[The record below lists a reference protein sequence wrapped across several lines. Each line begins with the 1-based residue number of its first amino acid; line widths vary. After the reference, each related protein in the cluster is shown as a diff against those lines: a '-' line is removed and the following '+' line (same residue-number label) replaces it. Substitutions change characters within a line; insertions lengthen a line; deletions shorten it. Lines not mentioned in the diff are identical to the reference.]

1 MAELKKVLNYPML
14 LLIII
19 NSIMGTGIFFLPA
32 IGFSIGGPASI
43 ISWVVMSLFSIY
55 ISMCFAELC
64 GMFPSAGG
72 IYEFSKHAY
81 GRFLSF
87 IIGWLTLIVGNIT
100 IAMLIIGAISYLLP
114 ANIPGLQIVIMLISV
129 SFLVIFNTVAYRGM
143 KTSATMLVTFAFVTL
158 LTLFALIIPSFF
170 NFNTSYFVPFFSKGN
185 AAVFL
190 AIFFIA
196 ETFFGWESSTF
207 LAGETKDGAR
217 VVPKAMVRG
226 TVIICLIAVVFVI
239 TAIGTVGG
247 PLAESLAPLSDIANV
262 VYGSGATSIFMILA
276 YLSIIGSVAGWVI
289 SAPRLILSMAEDK
302 LFLYHFRKIHPK
314 YSTPGRAIVLQCILS
329 IIFVFI
335 GLGSY
340 ETLLHM
346 LVPLLLIT
354 YAMILFSVVVLRFKK
369 PHIKRHYVVPFGKVG
384 PIIVVVF
391 LMGLLVSWL
400 MLTHDASSVLIKG
413 LSMIALGIPVYFLLE
428 MYYDPKMVRLI
439 NDISAEFS
447 LLTERINL
455 PTHIRREIIHL
466 LGDIK
471 GRTILEFGCSV
482 GTLTMHL
489 AEEVGPHGKVYA
501 TDISKRV
508 LTIADR
514 RLKRKGHKHVK
525 TIHDIK
531 HHSRVHPSVPK
542 IHTAVSVG
550 ALGYLK
556 DPLNTLKD
564 INKRLKLGSKV
575 CFVDYDKFFDIIPA
589 VEWLED
595 DKKIKNIFNKAGFKI
610 SVVRKQ
616 GFAWKY
622 IYIYGKKTKNL

>member
-1 MAELKKVLNYPML
+1 
-14 LLIII
+14 
-19 NSIMGTGIFFLPA
+19 
-32 IGFSIGGPASI
+32 
-43 ISWVVMSLFSIY
+43 
-55 ISMCFAELC
+55 
-64 GMFPSAGG
+64 
-72 IYEFSKHAY
+72 
-81 GRFLSF
+81 
-87 IIGWLTLIVGNIT
+87 
-100 IAMLIIGAISYLLP
+100 MLIIGAISYLLP